1 MLVEAFVGETL
12 ENISNVAVR
21 AAFERRIGGWMS
33 TGTGQ
38 AA

>member
-21 AAFERRIGGWMS
+21 AAFERRNGDRMS
-33 TGTGQ
+33 AGAEQ
-38 AA
+38 SA